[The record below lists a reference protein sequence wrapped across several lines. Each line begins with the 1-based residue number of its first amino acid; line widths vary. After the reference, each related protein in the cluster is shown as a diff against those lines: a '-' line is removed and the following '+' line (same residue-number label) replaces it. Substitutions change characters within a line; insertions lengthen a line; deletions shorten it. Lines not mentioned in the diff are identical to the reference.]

1 MILYDVNMKGRRMC
15 VENGLAKLL
24 VRRYL
29 NTLTLKASREK
40 VFAHSP
46 LTKNWTIVIKLETDI
61 SLTHGLLQV
70 CDYLEFVVVA

>member
-29 NTLTLKASREK
+29 NILTLKVSREK
-40 VFAHSP
+40 VFVHSP
-46 LTKNWTIVIKLETDI
+46 LTKNY
-61 SLTHGLLQV
+61 SLLDYSHKIGDRYFFNPWFASGL
-70 CDYLEFVVVA
+70 